1 MAVDMDKR
9 QTCPP
14 EQLPD
19 YSFEL
24 LADLPTKPTRPKV
37 DRTLLTA
44 AAIVSAL
51 LHLVALYHWPAPRPT
66 KLSNTE
72 LHSTLHLTLRRPA
85 PTTKT
90 ATAANHTTPVKT
102 PEPDVTSPD
111 KSQTPAKPPQPNTR
125 LKTAVEDTP
134 VNATTPAAPA
144 SGTMVKRANNPAIF
158 NPRLQQK
165 VNAAKAKRLRLHS
178 NRTNNDS
185 WQSAHNTTV
194 LELDSGGC
202 LKAQQKKSRGV
213 AQDWYMS
220 GCNGKQDT
228 GEKIL
233 SNMQQALDKH

>member
-90 ATAANHTTPVKT
+90 ATAAK
-102 PEPDVTSPD
+102 
-111 KSQTPAKPPQPNTR
+111 TR
-125 LKTAVEDTP
+125 LNTAVEDTP
-134 VNATTPAAPA
+134 ANATTPAAPA

-233 SNMQQALDKH
+233 EPLWLCAFYVPILRTI